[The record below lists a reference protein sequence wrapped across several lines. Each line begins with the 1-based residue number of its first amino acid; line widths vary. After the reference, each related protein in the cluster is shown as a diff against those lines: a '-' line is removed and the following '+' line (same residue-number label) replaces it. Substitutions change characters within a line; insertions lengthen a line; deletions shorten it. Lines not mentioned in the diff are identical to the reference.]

1 MKLICTIRITSK
13 RQQYRIYYSVVI
25 TYHVLIKIYF
35 THSLK
40 NWLEQISVS
49 EEMELNRKNIY
60 TTGYNLQLLNSLILL
75 VTYFAR

>member
-1 MKLICTIRITSK
+1 MKLICTIRTTSK
-13 RQQYRIYYSVVI
+13 RQQYKIYYSVVI
-25 TYHVLIKIYF
+25 TYRVLIKIYF

-40 NWLEQISVS
+40 NWLEHISVS

>member
-25 TYHVLIKIYF
+25 TYRVLIKIYF

>member
-25 TYHVLIKIYF
+25 TYRVLIKIYF
-35 THSLK
+35 THSIK

-49 EEMELNRKNIY
+49 EEMELNSKNIY

>member
-1 MKLICTIRITSK
+1 MKLIYTIRITSK

-25 TYHVLIKIYF
+25 TYRVLIKIYF